1 MQNIKTVTKMRA
13 HLAAWR
19 EAGDSIAFVPTMG
32 NLHAGHMSLVELAS
46 QHAEHVVVSIFV
58 NPTQFGPGED
68 FARYPRT
75 PESDV
80 RRLKRAGVDALFIP
94 SDAEMYPNGID
105 AATQVNVPA
114 VSEILEGEH
123 RPGHFAGVAS
133 VVCRLLNICQ
143 PDVAVFGQKDYQ
155 QLVVL
160 RQMVRDL
167 HMPVKVLA
175 GPTKRAE
182 NGLALSSRNQYLNAR
197 QKDQAGAIYGALSAV
212 GSAIEKGRSDWAEL
226 EAEGWRQL
234 ESAGLHPE
242 YFAVRRAVNL
252 SKVETVH
259 QNLVVLA
266 AVRLGDVR
274 LIDNLLVARPA

>member
-1 MQNIKTVTKMRA
+1 LQTIKTVTKMRA
-13 HLAAWR
+13 LVAAWR

-32 NLHAGHMSLVELAS
+32 NLHAGHISLIRLAA
-46 QHAEHVVVSIFV
+46 QHAEHVVVSVFV

-75 PESDV
+75 LDSDV
-80 RRLKRAGVDALFIP
+80 RRLKRAGVDALFVP
-94 SDAEMYPNGID
+94 SDDEMYPNGIE
-105 AATQVNVPA
+105 ATTQVHVPA
-114 VSEILEGEH
+114 VSEVLEGES

-133 VVCRLLNICQ
+133 VVCRLFNICQ

-167 HMPVKVLA
+167 HIPVKVLA

-182 NGLALSSRNQYLNAR
+182 NGLALSSRNQYLTAK
-197 QKDQAGAIYGALSAV
+197 QKDLAGAIYAAMSAV
-212 GSAIEKGRSDWAEL
+212 ASAIEKGGSDWSAL
-226 EAEGWRQL
+226 EAEGLRQL
-234 ESAGLHPE
+234 ESAGLDPE
-242 YFAVRRAVNL
+242 YFVVRRAVNL
-252 SKVETVH
+252 SKVEDVH

-274 LIDNLLVARPA
+274 LIDNILVSRPA

>member
-1 MQNIKTVTKMRA
+1 MRA
-13 HLAAWR
+13 LVAAWR

-32 NLHAGHMSLVELAS
+32 NLHAGHISLIRLAA

-58 NPTQFGPGED
+58 NPTQFGPNED
-68 FARYPRT
+68 YSRYPRT

-80 RRLKRAGVDALFIP
+80 RRLTRAGVDALFVP
-94 SDAEMYPNGID
+94 SDDEMYPNGIEST
-105 AATQVNVPA
+105 TQVHVPA
-114 VSEILEGEH
+114 VSEILEGES

-133 VVCRLLNICQ
+133 VVCRLFNICQ

-167 HMPVKVLA
+167 HIPVKVLA
-175 GPTKRAE
+175 GSTERAK
-182 NGLALSSRNQYLNAR
+182 NGLALSSRNQYLSAK
-197 QKDQAGAIYGALSAV
+197 QKDQAGAIYAALSAV
-212 GSAIEKGRSDWAEL
+212 ASAIEIGGSDWSAL
-226 EAEGWRQL
+226 EAEGLRQL
-234 ESAGLHPE
+234 ESAGLDPE
-242 YFAVRRAVNL
+242 YFVVRRAVNL
-252 SKVETVH
+252 SKVEAVH

-274 LIDNLLVARPA
+274 LIDNILVSRPA

>member
-1 MQNIKTVTKMRA
+1 LQTIKTVTKMRA
-13 HLAAWR
+13 LVAAWR

-32 NLHAGHMSLVELAS
+32 NLHAGHISLIRLAA

-75 PESDV
+75 LDSDV
-80 RRLKRAGVDALFIP
+80 RRLKRAGVDALFVP
-94 SDAEMYPNGID
+94 SDDEMYPNGIE
-105 AATQVNVPA
+105 ATTQVHVPA
-114 VSEILEGEH
+114 VSEVLEGES

-133 VVCRLLNICQ
+133 VVCRLFNICQ

-167 HMPVKVLA
+167 HIPVKVLA

-182 NGLALSSRNQYLNAR
+182 NGLALSSRNQYLTAK
-197 QKDQAGAIYGALSAV
+197 QKDLAGAIYAAMSAV
-212 GSAIEKGRSDWAEL
+212 ASAIEKGGSDWSAL
-226 EAEGWRQL
+226 EAEGLRQL
-234 ESAGLHPE
+234 ESAGLDPE
-242 YFAVRRAVNL
+242 YFVVRRAVNL
-252 SKVETVH
+252 SKVEDVH

-274 LIDNLLVARPA
+274 LIDNILVSRPA